1 MSNVNIRSLILLI
14 LLAFIITACGGN
26 IGAEIQFE
34 DAWVRAALKM
44 DMQNQDDSS
53 SDDEDMGSQMSG
65 ANSAAYMTIINQG
78 QQADRLVSARSDVAQ
93 AVEIHISEMVGDIM
107 TMHQVEGVDLPAGKQ
122 VELKPGGLHIM
133 LIGINNDL
141 NAGDRVAL
149 TLGFEKSGEL
159 EIEAEVRAP

>member
-1 MSNVNIRSLILLI
+1 VNIRTLILLF

-26 IGAEIQFE
+26 NGAEIQIE

-44 DMQNQDDSS
+44 EKQNQGDSS
-53 SDDEDMGSQMSG
+53 SDEEDMESQMSG

-78 QQADRLVSARSDVAQ
+78 QQADRLVGARSDVAQ

-107 TMHQVEGVDLPAGKQ
+107 TMHQVEGVDLPPGEQ

-133 LIGINNDL
+133 LVGLNNDL

-149 TLGFEKSGEL
+149 TLGFEKSGEI
-159 EIEAEVRAP
+159 EVEAEVRAP